1 MFGLNSTSK
10 LFVRTFF
17 LPDNNHSLLYFLKVF
32 IYENHRR
39 CICQFLSTFAVML
52 KTINILNKRA
62 RFDYEVIET
71 FTAGIVLTGTEI
83 KTIRLGKAQ
92 ITESF
97 CEFNEANEL
106 FAINTSIEE
115 YAFGNQF
122 NHKARTERKLLL
134 NKRELKNLRRSV
146 ETKGLTIVP
155 LKLFTNE
162 KGMAKLE
169 IGLCKGKKTY
179 DKRES
184 LKEQDTKRDLDRI
197 KKAYK

>member
-1 MFGLNSTSK
+1 
-10 LFVRTFF
+10 
-17 LPDNNHSLLYFLKVF
+17 
-32 IYENHRR
+32 
-39 CICQFLSTFAVML
+39 ML
-52 KTINILNKRA
+52 KTVNILNKRA
-62 RFDYEVIET
+62 RFDYEIIET

-83 KTIRLGKAQ
+83 KSIRLGKAQ

-97 CEFNEANEL
+97 CEFNDANEL

-122 NHKARTERKLLL
+122 NHFARSERKLLL
-134 NKRELKNLRRSV
+134 NKRELKNLAKSV
-146 ETKGLTIVP
+146 QAKGLTIVP
-155 LKLFTNE
+155 LRLFTNE

-169 IGLCKGKKTY
+169 IALCKGKKTY

-197 KKAYK
+197 KKAYN

>member
-1 MFGLNSTSK
+1 MVLIQIAY
-10 LFVRTFF
+10 L
-17 LPDNNHSLLYFLKVF
+17 
-32 IYENHRR
+32 
-39 CICQFLSTFAVML
+39 CCAML

-62 RFDYEVIET
+62 RFDYEIIET

-83 KTIRLGKAQ
+83 KSIRLGKAQ

-97 CEFNEANEL
+97 CEFNDDDEL

-134 NKRELKNLRRSV
+134 NRRELKSLRKSV

-162 KGMAKLE
+162 KGMAKLD
-169 IGLCKGKKTY
+169 IGLCRGKKTY

-184 LKEQDTKRDLDRI
+184 LKEQDTKRDLARI
-197 KKAYK
+197 KKEFK

>member
-1 MFGLNSTSK
+1 
-10 LFVRTFF
+10 
-17 LPDNNHSLLYFLKVF
+17 
-32 IYENHRR
+32 
-39 CICQFLSTFAVML
+39 ML
-52 KTINILNKRA
+52 KTVNILNKRA

-71 FTAGIVLTGTEI
+71 YTAGIVLTGTEI
-83 KTIRLGKAQ
+83 KSIRLGKAQ

-97 CEFNEANEL
+97 CEFNDDEEL

-134 NKRELKNLRRSV
+134 NRRELKSLRKSV

-162 KGMAKLE
+162 KGMAKLD
-169 IGLCKGKKTY
+169 IGLCRGKKTY

-184 LKEQDTKRDLDRI
+184 LKEQDTKRDLARI
-197 KKAYK
+197 KKEFK